1 MKNLDRNQI
10 ISGAQRYVS
19 MAKERWARASVRQR
33 KIVGGI
39 LAVLLVVIGINVLT
53 DDAADSR
60 TSLSGGA
67 STGQGA
73 SAMTPGEIARWAED
87 VEDEYLAQYGYTEFM
102 EAETAPGTVPS
113 AINTFDATD
122 QGELKVYIWAWIS
135 EDDAQVVADDVAA
148 TLAGSPDAPETVVVS
163 VAWDKPTLA
172 RASVRG

>member
-10 ISGAQRYVS
+10 VFGAQRCVS
-19 MAKERWARASVRQR
+19 MAKARWAQASARQR

-39 LAVLLVVIGINVLT
+39 LAAPLAVIGINVLT

-60 TSLSGGA
+60 TSLSSGA
-67 STGQGA
+67 STGRGA

-102 EAETAPGTVPS
+102 DAETASGTVPS
-113 AINTFDATD
+113 AIKTFDATD
-122 QGELKVYIWAWIS
+122 CGELKVYIWAWVN

-148 TLAGSPDAPETVVVS
+148 TLAGSLDAPRQWWSALPGTS
-163 VAWDKPTLA
+163 PPWQRLL
-172 RASVRG
+172 